1 MENTDKAVEFLEA
14 VDALRD
20 EEEVR
25 STAHTSSV
33 SADGWAPAAGQG
45 TDA

>member
-1 MENTDKAVEFLEA
+1 MESTDRMADFLDA

-33 SADGWAPAAGQG
+33 SADGWVPEADQG
-45 TDA
+45 HEA